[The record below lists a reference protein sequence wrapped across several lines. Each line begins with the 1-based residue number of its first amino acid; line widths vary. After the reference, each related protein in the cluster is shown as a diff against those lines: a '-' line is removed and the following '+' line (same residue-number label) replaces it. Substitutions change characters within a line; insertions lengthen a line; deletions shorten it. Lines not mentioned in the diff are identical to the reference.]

1 MGDLTIGMNSQ
12 MDTTVVSNQFIDHYM
27 PAANGEYVK
36 IYLYILR
43 SVNHQASTFS
53 IEKMA
58 KKFDYTVTYI
68 LTALKYWES
77 AGLLELVYDE
87 GGTLGHINFL
97 DLKRR
102 QAADTGLQ
110 TQPEEDTLYQKH
122 PYTLDEKKRLAKD
135 SNFNSAKFVT
145 QTYFGKPL
153 GPAQLENLMFIYD
166 GLGFDN
172 DLIDCLVEYCVSKGR
187 RSMRYVEATA
197 IAWAKQ
203 GITTAALA
211 RERIASFDRLS
222 VAVMREFGITGRS
235 LVADERAYLDK
246 WTREYQMPDELVKEA
261 CRRTLR
267 ATGKGSFDYADTILA
282 NWHKAGVHTPEGVE
296 KADSA
301 YRMQNPPA
309 IAQKSKRAAKNVP
322 FPQREYDMDSLERQL
337 LNVKGSATG

>member
-187 RSMRYVEATA
+187 RSMRY
-197 IAWAKQ
+197 
-203 GITTAALA
+203 L
-211 RERIASFDRLS
+211 
-222 VAVMREFGITGRS
+222 
-235 LVADERAYLDK
+235 
-246 WTREYQMPDELVKEA
+246 
-261 CRRTLR
+261 
-267 ATGKGSFDYADTILA
+267 
-282 NWHKAGVHTPEGVE
+282 
-296 KADSA
+296 
-301 YRMQNPPA
+301 
-309 IAQKSKRAAKNVP
+309 
-322 FPQREYDMDSLERQL
+322 
-337 LNVKGSATG
+337 